1 MLRTA
6 LRGMDTGNSPAASAS
21 RAPHSEAA
29 GKSTRWF
36 VVRKSMKAKCGT
48 AMPMNATGPQY
59 AVAAPASKL
68 EPSSTQMREGPTRT
82 PSPRAKSSPMWIA
95 FRESGNGAE
104 REAPKTPESPRH
116 IDLQA
121 FRIGARHENVHE
133 RVHEITDEKS
143 RHKEHRTVS
152 EPRGEDEYDL
162 RNKHSTCG
170 SGTQDAEGAETEAR
184 EKRDRHP

>member
-1 MLRTA
+1 MKKSA
-6 LRGMDTGNSPAASAS
+6 LSPSA
-21 RAPHSEAA
+21 P
-29 GKSTRWF
+29 KPIFQLT
-36 VVRKSMKAKCGT
+36 
-48 AMPMNATGPQY
+48 
-59 AVAAPASKL
+59 
-68 EPSSTQMREGPTRT
+68 TRT
-82 PSPRAKSSPMWIA
+82 VSPRRRISDAEPAGEVVAHMDGVQVAHGANHQRKPDQD
-95 FRESGNGAE
+95 RDRKTGNGAE

-116 IDLQA
+116 VDLQA

-143 RHKEHRTVS
+143 RHKEHRTVP